1 MKLNELLQKAGIEP
15 PADQEI
21 GELEITGISSHSRK
35 VKKGNLFV
43 ALRGLTCDGTQYV
56 ADAFLRG
63 AAVVLSER
71 TLDGKRALKVEN
83 ARLALAKLWNAW
95 YDDPAKGISLIGIT
109 GTNGKTSTAT
119 MLSHILT
126 QAGYRCG
133 LIGTVECRCGDVDLR
148 ERDEQ
153 SLANMTTP
161 DPEEL
166 YRTLARMRDLGA
178 THVVMEVTSHALA
191 LEKVAP
197 LRFSRAI
204 FTNLSTDH
212 LDFHGDMESYFLE
225 KKKLFEVCE
234 AAVLSYSTAYGI
246 RLSRGLECPFLE
258 LSPQT
263 VREIAYHG
271 AQGISFVLCPEKG
284 QEMAVRVP
292 VPGAFTVENAGLAA
306 LCAYSL
312 GIEKGQIQMALENF
326 PGVCGRLERI
336 CGEQKD
342 IHIFLD
348 YAHTPDALEKLLLSA
363 RGFAAPHQRIV
374 VLFGC
379 GGERDKGKRKEMGRI
394 ASRLADLVILTSDN
408 ARGEDPDAILEQIL
422 RGVDKE
428 KPYAVVKDRRLAIA
442 YAIENARTGDILL
455 LAGKGHEE
463 YEIRGKSRLPF
474 SERQIVAECLA
485 LRGVREKDAD

>member
-1 MKLNELLQKAGIEP
+1 MKLNELLQKAGIEM
-15 PADQEI
+15 PADKEV
-21 GELEITGISSHSRK
+21 GEMEITGIASHSQK
-35 VKKGNLFV
+35 VKQGYLFV

-56 ADAFLRG
+56 GEAFLHG
-63 AAVVLSER
+63 AAFVLSER
-71 TLDGKRALKVEN
+71 ALEGKRVLRVEN

-95 YDDPAKGISLIGIT
+95 YDEPAKGLSLIGIT
-109 GTNGKTSTAT
+109 GTNGKTSCAT
-119 MLSHILT
+119 MLYHILT
-126 QAGYRCG
+126 KVGYRCG
-133 LIGTVECRCGDVDLR
+133 LIGTVECRCGDVDLHK
-148 ERDEQ
+148 RDGE

-166 YRTLARMRDLGA
+166 YGALAQMRDLGA

-204 FTNLSTDH
+204 FTNLTPDH

-225 KKKLFEVCE
+225 KKKLFDMCE
-234 AAVLSYSTAYGI
+234 AAILSYSTTYGI
-246 RLSRGLECPFLE
+246 RLSHGLTCPFWE
-258 LSPQT
+258 LSPKT
-263 VREIAYHG
+263 VRKIAYHG
-271 AQGISFVLCPEKG
+271 AQGVSFELCPEKG
-284 QEMAVRVP
+284 VELALHVG
-292 VPGAFTVENAGLAA
+292 VPGGFTVENAGLAA

-312 GIEKGQIQMALENF
+312 GSEKEQIQKALAEF
-326 PGVCGRLERI
+326 PGVCGRMERI
-336 CGEQKD
+336 CDGQGN
-342 IHIFLD
+342 IHVFLD

-379 GGERDKGKRKEMGRI
+379 GGERDRGKRKEMGRI
-394 ASRLADLVILTSDN
+394 ASRLADFVILSSDN

-428 KPYAVVKDRRLAIA
+428 KPYMVIKDRRLAIA
-442 YAIENARTGDILL
+442 YAIENACAGDILL

-463 YEIRGKSRLPF
+463 YEIRGKHRLPF
-474 SERQIVAECLA
+474 SERRIVAECLA
-485 LRGVREKDAD
+485 LREGKDAN

>member
-1 MKLNELLQKAGIEP
+1 MKLNELLQRAGILPLAEK
-15 PADQEI
+15 EI
-21 GELEITGISSHSRK
+21 GELEITGIASHSQR
-35 VKKGNLFV
+35 VKKGDLFV

-56 ADAFLRG
+56 ADAFLHG
-63 AAVVLSER
+63 AAFVLSER
-71 TLDGKRALKVEN
+71 SLEGKRVLKVEN
-83 ARLALAKLWNAW
+83 ARLALAMLWNAW
-95 YDDPAKGISLIGIT
+95 YGDPAKNMSLIGIT

-119 MLSHILT
+119 MLYHVLT
-126 QAGYRCG
+126 RAGFRCG
-133 LIGTVECRCGDVDLR
+133 LIGTVECRCGEVELHER
-148 ERDEQ
+148 EEEG
-153 SLANMTTP
+153 LANMTTP

-166 YRTLARMRDLGA
+166 YRTLARMRDMGA

-204 FTNLSTDH
+204 FTNLSADH

-225 KKKLFEVCE
+225 KKKLFERCDS
-234 AAVLSYSTAYGI
+234 AVLSYSTSYGI
-246 RLSRGLECPFLE
+246 RLAQGLECPFLE
-258 LSPQT
+258 LSPPT

-271 AQGISFVLCPEKG
+271 AKGVSFLLRYSKG
-284 QEMAVRVP
+284 KEQALHIP

-312 GIEKGQIQMALENF
+312 GVDMPRIQAALADF
-326 PGVCGRLERI
+326 PGVRGRMERI
-336 CGEQKD
+336 CAEKGD
-342 IHIFLD
+342 VHVFLD
-348 YAHTPDALEKLLLSA
+348 YAHTPDALEKLLVSA

-408 ARGEDPDAILEQIL
+408 ARGEDPDVILEQIL

-428 KPYAVVKDRRLAIA
+428 KPYIVIKDRRLAIA
-442 YAIENARTGDILL
+442 YAIDNARAGDVLL

-463 YEIRGKSRLPF
+463 YEIRGKNRLPF

-485 LRGVREKDAD
+485 LRKAGGRDAD